1 MFKPNQQAAYCP
13 ICGAPL
19 EYDTIDQFDV
29 PVGYSVQCNACCR
42 YSDIWVNG
50 LREVQCGDWCSPDYD
65 SDFGAMT
72 QKDKWRERGLLLCL
86 NGHLL
91 WERLQYKWTQ
101 RKAPAQDHTE
111 ATA

>member
-1 MFKPNQQAAYCP
+1 
-13 ICGAPL
+13 
-19 EYDTIDQFDV
+19 
-29 PVGYSVQCNACCR
+29 
-42 YSDIWVNG
+42 
-50 LREVQCGDWCSPDYD
+50 
-65 SDFGAMT
+65 MT

-101 RKAPAQDHTE
+101 RKATAQDHTE